1 MINFKLPTRSREL
14 LSWEELVSWGEMYN
28 SIPRY
33 SISAKKICAKNT
45 VGAISQEYENGKM
58 YF

>member
-1 MINFKLPTRSREL
+1 MINFKLPTRSTEL
-14 LSWEELVSWGEMYN
+14 LSWEELVSWGEMYS

-45 VGAISQEYENGKM
+45 VGANNLKRTKM
-58 YF
+58 AK